1 MSALKSKTSVAP
13 VPTVTLHIKNMAGDV
28 ISLDVSATM
37 TVQGVAQRLTM
48 MDSTLYP
55 YYRTKVLR
63 LASLESDEADTVPFA
78 DGEMLAVVVG
88 DGAVKET
95 GVFPD
100 HAHETLRGKP
110 YTRFLFPLNDILHD
124 DDYKD
129 DEMLY
134 VYPLTKSGLYGNDNH
149 TAYFYLS
156 RHSEPLL
163 LDDNEYGGYILYT
176 MVDYFLRTLVRVKR
190 DWVRVKR
197 GPVIFPEEMKLI
209 QDTVD
214 AYYEAL
220 GRENRV
226 VYRQSYDLK
235 ETVLCECGALVERSR
250 LLFHR
255 NTKQHASVMGS
266 IESQNTV

>member
-28 ISLDVSATM
+28 ISLDVPATM
-37 TVQGVAQRLTM
+37 TVQGVVQRLTM
-48 MDSTLYP
+48 MDSILYP
-55 YYRTKVLR
+55 RYRTKVLR

-110 YTRFLFPLNDILHD
+110 YTRFLFPLKDILHD
-124 DDYKD
+124 DYFKD

-134 VYPLTKSGLYGNDNH
+134 VYPLTKSGLYGNNNH

-156 RHSEPLL
+156 CHSEPLL

-176 MVDYFLRTLVRVKR
+176 MVDYFLRTLVRFT
-190 DWVRVKR
+190 R

-250 LLFHR
+250 LPAHR
-255 NTKQHASVMGS
+255 NTKQHASVIGS